1 MKLPTHHSWVLL
13 VPCPSH
19 HLLPPRA
26 HTHLRV
32 IKLGHTVRNHPE
44 LQGWL
49 SQAGEWEPPR
59 QPQPPERHST
69 AALGVLS
76 PGSVH
81 TSTQGVFL
89 TAHLRHAIHIWQGQ
103 WPFMLAAPSVPFLS
117 RNAALRFPHPYT
129 PSPLLL
135 QGGNLAQ
142 KSTQGSQLQ
151 LAIWHDCCLQ
161 IMFTSVDNQVDYL
174 QESSSQWEERR
185 RGKYHIHVLA
195 WKRPRTSAI
204 RPCWQ

>member
-1 MKLPTHHSWVLL
+1 MCSLTLPTHHSWVLL
-13 VPCPSH
+13 VPCLSH
-19 HLLPPRA
+19 HLLPARA

-44 LQGWL
+44 LQGWP
-49 SQAGEWEPPR
+49 SSSRRMRTTQAASTSR
-59 QPQPPERHST
+59 ERHST
-69 AALGVLS
+69 AALGVLF

-81 TSTQGVFL
+81 TSTQEVFS

-103 WPFMLAAPSVPFLS
+103 WPFMPATPHVPFLS
-117 RNAALRFPHPYT
+117 RNAALSFPHPYT

-174 QESSSQWEERR
+174 QESSSQ
-185 RGKYHIHVLA
+185 
-195 WKRPRTSAI
+195 
-204 RPCWQ
+204 